1 MRHYEIV
8 LLIHPDQ
15 SEQVPAML
23 GRYRDMVTTEKGL
36 VHRVEDWGRRR
47 LAYMINEVHKAH
59 YVLFNVECSL
69 DTLRELEKNFKFND
83 SILRSLVLRRERV
96 ITEQSALAKA
106 KAEEDRIEAEKEMQ
120 TAREKS
126 VVDDKPQKAAEV
138 VKAGDDKPQKT
149 AEVAKA
155 GDDKPQKAAEVVK
168 AGDDKLQKAAEV
180 VKAGD
185 DKLQKAAEVAKA
197 GDDKQPTV
205 TDKVVDESVV
215 EVSSDGASDDAD
227 NQAAGEKESEQEKP
241 APQPETA

>member
-106 KAEEDRIEAEKEMQ
+106 KAEEDRIEAEKEKQM
-120 TAREKS
+120 AREKS
-126 VVDDKPQKAAEV
+126 VV
-138 VKAGDDKPQKT
+138 DDKPQKT

-155 GDDKPQKAAEVVK
+155 GEDKQPTVADKVVDESVAEV
-168 AGDDKLQKAAEV
+168 ASDGADNQ
-180 VKAGD
+180 
-185 DKLQKAAEVAKA
+185 AAEVAKA
-197 GDDKQPTV
+197 GEDKQPTV
-205 TDKVVDESVV
+205 ADKVVDESVA
-215 EVSSDGASDDAD
+215 EVASDGAD

-241 APQPETA
+241 ASQPETV